1 MEAGKV
7 IYHKGKAVKKLSGGT
22 WLFEVE
28 GKLYTNLLKTCLDYS
43 CDKIYPGFEF
53 EISDMALE
61 VSDFVG
67 NA

>member
-1 MEAGKV
+1 MAFK
-7 IYHKGKAVKKLSGGT
+7 
-22 WLFEVE
+22 VE